1 MHVLKKNV
9 EHGMSK
15 AAITQQTPRAAR
27 GKTPAERLGRAVYLV
42 QKGNETLVE
51 LTRTGVQKPKRL
63 GNVEMIRQ
71 MSAAQEVVNEGLHPA
86 AGVSGAFGSGALL
99 GALGGYYVS
108 KHMSEQSD
116 KDLKQ
121 RHDSNLKFLQLSS
134 ETKNSL
140 LEREKKWE
148 EKYRAL
154 ETKGLETRLDN
165 DLKKK
170 TAEFKTKWEKLETKG
185 KHAQEIKNFKFQQF
199 IAFRDRVCLQKVE
212 ATAKEA
218 KELIEKKKKQ
228 VDEYIKLVKQLIPQP
243 RDMSSED
250 YDAHFLGPS
259 DELKKQV
266 GSVAPKYAWAQAVN
280 GWVKP
285 YRTQLGVQGNNT
297 QYDEKILNYIGELA
311 KKGRVGVTND
321 QIRRSVLG

>member
-1 MHVLKKNV
+1 
-9 EHGMSK
+9 
-15 AAITQQTPRAAR
+15 
-27 GKTPAERLGRAVYLV
+27 VYLV

-121 RHDSNLKFLQLSS
+121 RHDSNLKFLQLSAD
-134 ETKNSL
+134 TKKSL
-140 LEREKKWE
+140 LERDRKWE

-154 ETKGLETRLDN
+154 QTKARETQLDN
-165 DLKKK
+165 NLREK
-170 TAEFKTKWEKLETKG
+170 TAEFKAKFEKLETDEKYA
-185 KHAQEIKNFKFQQF
+185 KEIKDLKFQQF
-199 IAFRDRVCLQKVE
+199 IKLREQMCLQKVQ

-228 VDEYIKLVKQLIPQP
+228 VDEYIKLVKQLIPRP
-243 RDMSSED
+243 GNNTMTMEN
-250 YDAHFLGPS
+250 YGAHFLGPS
-259 DELKKQV
+259 DELKEQV
-266 GSVAPKYAWAQAVN
+266 GKVAHILENLRNRAGPKYAWAQAVN

-285 YRTQLGVQGNNT
+285 YRTQLGVQDNNT

-311 KKGRVGVTND
+311 KKGRVGVTDD
-321 QIRRSVLG
+321 QIRRTVLG